1 MALTLHSL
9 TALRVIR
16 SIRCGTVSGN
26 LLRRCD
32 MPGQAPAPTHSW
44 TRERISQ
51 KLAFLGEAASFS
63 ETRPLDTLVADKA
76 TRVRTKGVRCSYRTA
91 AYPKGAFI
99 DLGNDVAI
107 GGPELT
113 FVELAGVMDPA
124 VHLLLGMELCGC
136 FSRNALDPRNGD
148 VAYQLKPVTTVERLR
163 TFAQE
168 VRWIRGARQAL
179 VTIDRIVE
187 NAWSPMEAI
196 IATLIALPTEELGYD
211 LWPIALNPRKEL
223 GAELAHLSDVQSRVP
238 DIMFRAT
245 NVGLNYD
252 GEDHFKLRGIA
263 QAAVD
268 ADRHPEDP
276 RYGKALE
283 DTLAEAR
290 SRIVADKRR
299 DRDLMTMGLTVF
311 SATKEDLEE
320 RGGLD
325 RLIGQAI
332 EAIEAEGSRDL
343 SAQRRML
350 KNQSRAKARQELI
363 WSLMPG
369 RRAIGAHKRLEGMR
383 GMLDHIEEY
392 EIRFV
397 MEDGQAKV
405 VSTEK
410 L

>member
-1 MALTLHSL
+1 MGLTLHAL

-16 SIRCGTVSGN
+16 SVRCGTVSGD

-32 MPGQAPAPTHSW
+32 MPSQASTPTRSW
-44 TRERISQ
+44 TRKRISQ
-51 KLAFLGEAASFS
+51 KLAFLGEMADFS

-76 TRVRTKGVRCSYRTA
+76 ARIRTKGVRCSYRTA
-91 AYPKGAFI
+91 TYPNGAFI
-99 DLGNDVAI
+99 ALRKDVKI

-148 VAYQLKPVTTVERLR
+148 VTYKLEPVTTVEHLR

-168 VRWIRGARQAL
+168 AHWIRGARQAL

-196 IATLIALPTEELGYD
+196 IATLIALPAEELGYD
-211 LWPIALNPRKEL
+211 LWPIALNPRKQL
-223 GAELAHLSDVQSRVP
+223 GAEFARLSDVQSRVP

-252 GEDHFKLRGIA
+252 GEDHFKLLSIA

-276 RYGKALE
+276 KYGKALE
-283 DTLAEAR
+283 DALAEAR
-290 SRIVADKRR
+290 SHIVADKRR

-325 RLIGQAI
+325 RLIGQVI

-350 KNQSRAKARQELI
+350 KNQSRTEARQELI

-369 RRAIGAHKRLEGMR
+369 RRAIRAHKRLEGMR
-383 GMLDHIEEY
+383 GVLDHIEEY
-392 EIRFV
+392 EIRFT
-397 MEDGQAKV
+397 MEDGQVKI